1 MQMLQCDNKHLT
13 WSMTELSCLF
23 NQRRSSSRLRHLP
36 SFCDVS
42 SASLS
47 FLAPSPPPLRSYFS
61 LPPSRSLS
69 FLLSPLTFSPLSSFL
84 RIQFLGL
91 LTVLPPFHHS
101 AVFTVIHYHFFR
113 QLALTVLSFV
123 RSHWRRP
130 PWGRG
135 NDRRRPLFTSVAPT
149 VSSA

>member
-47 FLAPSPPPLRSYFS
+47 FPAPPSPPLRSCFS
-61 LPPSRSLS
+61 LRPSRFLS
-69 FLLSPLTFSPLSSFL
+69 FLLSPLTFSLLPS
-84 RIQFLGL
+84 FLGL

-123 RSHWRRP
+123 RSHWRGP